1 VARPIEL
8 GDAVAADLLGAVAPL
23 RFGEVRND
31 AERQAAHH
39 LRYLGI
45 VERDMAPA
53 ERFPDGEEHDEYDE
67 RAVHIV
73 GWDGERPIATIRVVL
88 PLAGRRL
95 PVEDDFD
102 LDVPGS
108 EHMVD
113 LGRGVVDPQWR
124 SGDHRVFMGL
134 MGRSWLSMRSRG
146 FTKLLAAAT
155 PERVALFRSMG
166 FAATVLAGPRSHWGE
181 LRVPFFIDG
190 EATAPELAERW
201 GDSATAR
208 LRGSESKR

>member
-1 VARPIEL
+1 MSRGLEL
-8 GDAVAADLLGAVAPL
+8 GDAVAADLLAAVAPL
-23 RFGEVRND
+23 RFEEVRND
-31 AERQAAHH
+31 AERQAAYR

-45 VERDMAPA
+45 VERNMAPA
-53 ERFPDGEEHDEYDE
+53 ERFPDGKEHDVYDE

-73 GWDGERPIATIRVVL
+73 GWDGERPIATIRLVL

-124 SGDHRVFMGL
+124 SGDHRIFMGL

-155 PERVALFRSMG
+155 PERVALYRSMG
-166 FAATVLAGPRSHWGE
+166 FAATVLAEPRSHWGE
-181 LRVPFFIDG
+181 PRVPFFIDG

-201 GDSATAR
+201 GDTATAR
-208 LRGSESKR
+208 LLGSDSER